1 VAARLKI
8 DRSFVADMVDDPE
21 ARAIVASMIG
31 MARALG
37 LKVTAE
43 GVETE
48 SQSQLLTVLG
58 CDDAQGYLYSRPLDE
73 AGLRAF
79 LARVDNPSP
88 ASEPSRTA

>member
-1 VAARLKI
+1 MA
-8 DRSFVADMVDDPE
+8 DDPE

-48 SQSQLLTVLG
+48 SQSQLLKVLG
-58 CDDAQGYLYSRPLDE
+58 CDDAQGYLYSRPLEETD
-73 AGLRAF
+73 LRAY
-79 LARVDNPSP
+79 LARLAFSP
-88 ASEPSRTA
+88 ASEPGRTA